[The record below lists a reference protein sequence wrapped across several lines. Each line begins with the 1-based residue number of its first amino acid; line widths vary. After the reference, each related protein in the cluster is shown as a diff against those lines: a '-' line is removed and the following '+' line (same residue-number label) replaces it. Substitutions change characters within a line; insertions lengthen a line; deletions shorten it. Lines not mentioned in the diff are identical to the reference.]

1 MICIDIKYMKKNH
14 NKYKIIIEN
23 RMKITNNISIIP
35 TSQKNRLYKY
45 VNQSNTKHFDNNS
58 NPNHGISICILE
70 CSLILIGDA
79 FVISLLKQT

>member
-1 MICIDIKYMKKNH
+1 MICIDIKNIKKNH

-45 VNQSNTKHFDNNS
+45 VK
-58 NPNHGISICILE
+58 PI
-70 CSLILIGDA
+70 
-79 FVISLLKQT
+79 